1 MFLREVRA
9 WLRAKILLVNHGARN
24 HVNGILNW
32 ANGMTNGA
40 AGTVLFY
47 DLRES
52 VVSIELDCLVT
63 RVCASKEAA
72 TALKAVIFIDYWH

>member
-9 WLRAKILLVNHGARN
+9 RLGTKILFVNHGARN

-47 DLRES
+47 DLRER
-52 VVSIELDCLVT
+52 VVSIELDSLVT
-63 RVCASKEAA
+63 RVCTSKEAA
-72 TALKAVIFIDYWH
+72 TALKAVLVIDFWN